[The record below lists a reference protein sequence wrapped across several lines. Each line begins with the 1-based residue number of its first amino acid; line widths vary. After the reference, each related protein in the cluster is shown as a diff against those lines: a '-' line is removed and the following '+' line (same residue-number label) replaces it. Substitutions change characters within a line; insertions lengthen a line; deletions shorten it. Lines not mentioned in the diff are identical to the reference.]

1 VNAIPPPPKVGVWR
15 AILGLGDAKVKHFLW
30 PEGLPALLIGGGG
43 AVLVVR
49 ATSVSTRASAT
60 SALVVLAGALL
71 AVSFAALAIVV
82 SLPSSRYLRALSE
95 VRGGIKAF
103 LDPFLVAIGTQLAI
117 ILLALGYELF
127 ASHVPWE
134 VEHGAF
140 YVLGFVFV
148 FGLLDV
154 AALARSLVRHGI
166 LRSMA
171 AAMEDVED
179 EQGSGDVHPL
189 RRTNPPA

>member
-1 VNAIPPPPKVGVWR
+1 VSSTSSHPKVGVWR
-15 AILGLGDAKVKHFLW
+15 AVLDLRVKHLLW

-43 AVLVVR
+43 AFLVVR
-49 ATSVSTRASAT
+49 ATEAATRVAVMGD
-60 SALVVLAGALL
+60 LVALAGALL

-82 SLPSSRYLRALSE
+82 SLPSSRYLRAMSE
-95 VRGGIKAF
+95 VRGGIHSF

-127 ASHVPWE
+127 ASHIPWE
-134 VEHGAF
+134 VEHGVF

-154 AALARSLVRHGI
+154 AALARSLVRHGV

-171 AAMEDVED
+171 AAVEDVED

>member
-1 VNAIPPPPKVGVWR
+1 MSEVPPLPKVGVWR
-15 AILGLGDAKVKHFLW
+15 AILGLGNLSAKRVLW

-60 SALVVLAGALL
+60 DALVVLAGALL

-95 VRGGIKAF
+95 VRGGIQTF

-127 ASHVPWE
+127 APHIPWA
-134 VEHGAF
+134 VEHGTF

-171 AAMEDVED
+171 AAAEDAED
-179 EQGSGDVHPL
+179 EQGGDVHPL